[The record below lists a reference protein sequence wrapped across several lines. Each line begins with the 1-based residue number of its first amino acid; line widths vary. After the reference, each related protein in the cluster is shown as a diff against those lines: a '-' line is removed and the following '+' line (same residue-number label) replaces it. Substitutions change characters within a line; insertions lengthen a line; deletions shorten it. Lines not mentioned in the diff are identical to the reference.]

1 MSVPTNWLGNAVG
14 GLLGQQTTAP
24 WPQWAQQYQGLQL
37 QQQPQMVLHHAKNAN
52 NFKNLTAYL
61 RALMACEEHCECKW
75 CAASEL
81 ERKMA
86 IVLFLK
92 PEADEEE

>member
-1 MSVPTNWLGNAVG
+1 MAFSHA
-14 GLLGQQTTAP
+14 
-24 WPQWAQQYQGLQL
+24 
-37 QQQPQMVLHHAKNAN
+37 HHVKSAD
-52 NFKNLTAYL
+52 NFKSLTAYL
-61 RALMACEEHCECKW
+61 RALTSCEEHCECKW

-92 PEADEEE
+92 PATDEDESE